1 MKVCQILIC
10 CFFLSLQEG
19 NTAQTSVYPG
29 TEGGNVTVS
38 CRYPALGTWK
48 YFCKG
53 EYGRWDILVETIDD
67 TAQRGRYSIR
77 YVQEPRAAVLD
88 VTITQLTKSDSGR
101 YGCGLDRTE
110 LLYKAFE
117 VIVVDASASPAF
129 PVTHRVMLY
138 VGLTLVVMVIL
149 LLVAWLIFCRKRICK
164 PEEPPVESEY
174 ASVKEAN
181 PTYEEIRE
189 VERQSRSPPEGI
201 SSVYAYTKYTN
212 PN

>member
-129 PVTHRVMLY
+129 PVTHQ
-138 VGLTLVVMVIL
+138 
-149 LLVAWLIFCRKRICK
+149 
-164 PEEPPVESEY
+164 PPVESEY

>member
-53 EYGRWDILVETIDD
+53 EYGRRDILVGTVDD

-77 YVQEPRAAVLD
+77 YVEEPRAAVLD

-117 VIVVDASASPAF
+117 VIVVD
-129 PVTHRVMLY
+129 
-138 VGLTLVVMVIL
+138 
-149 LLVAWLIFCRKRICK
+149 
-164 PEEPPVESEY
+164 EPPVESEY